1 MFFVLGDGDLKN
13 KFVEETNGFKNIIFI
28 EKVTKEEVASFLNL
42 CDILYFSSSKSKI
55 WQYGWSPNKLID
67 YMMSAKPVLASY
79 SGYQSMINEAKSGFF
94 IPSEDSVELS
104 NKLEGIYLLDKSDL
118 NTIGSRGREWLVKN
132 RNWDVIAS
140 DYLEHMRK
148 TLEFGK

>member
-1 MFFVLGDGDLKN
+1 MK
-13 KFVEETNGFKNIIFI
+13 
-28 EKVTKEEVASFLNL
+28 LN
-42 CDILYFSSSKSKI
+42 
-55 WQYGWSPNKLID
+55 Q
-67 YMMSAKPVLASY
+67 V
-79 SGYQSMINEAKSGFF
+79 FF
-94 IPSEDSVELS
+94 IPSEDSIELS

-118 NTIGSRGREWLVKN
+118 NVIGSRGREWLVKN